1 MCFYYKDLLKTRGLH
16 LHLDGLQGTWLHCTP
31 AMFANVWTTIWEMEV
46 KPAKRWRFLFKTRS
60 LKHEKTYKNIAILMM
75 QETMEKQRRKFIRFL
90 LLFDETRL
98 KLLGYVSGCIQT
110 RMNKQSNTPNKIL
123 HLNLCLERDLRCS
136 ELDKGF
142 VHESCT

>member
-1 MCFYYKDLLKTRGLH
+1 
-16 LHLDGLQGTWLHCTP
+16 
-31 AMFANVWTTIWEMEV
+31 
-46 KPAKRWRFLFKTRS
+46 
-60 LKHEKTYKNIAILMM
+60 MM

-142 VHESCT
+142 VHESCTQQQSFLPPSKLTKRKTDPSGKNERTTHQNV